1 MSRIVK
7 IIELSPAKVQSNS
20 FTMEVN
26 LSTAI
31 TPRKYAD
38 NNNYV
43 VSLESNGKYNLD
55 SSTLSNQLYMSLL
68 LLIDD
73 LLNSLA

>member
-7 IIELSPAKVQSNS
+7 IIELLSAKVQSNF

-26 LSTAI
+26 LSTAF
-31 TPRKYAD
+31 TSRKYAD

-43 VSLESNGKYNLD
+43 VSLESDGEYNL
-55 SSTLSNQLYMSLL
+55 
-68 LLIDD
+68 
-73 LLNSLA
+73 NS